1 MNLSALG
8 AATNGLQHLR
18 NYTRLH
24 IAQANDEGVYTPT
37 TGPRPPLD
45 RTTVSR
51 PSSTSSDGATSSDLS
66 GTAQALQALQ
76 DLAEND
82 PARLQEVAGLIATKL
97 REAASSVEDGSQLN
111 NIADAFQA
119 VADGAPLDDVIPA
132 LSAAATGPDSAIA
145 SSTGSLDGTGSVSA
159 YDLLGKIIASSIHR
173 AS

>member
-37 TGPRPPLD
+37 TGPRAPLD

-51 PSSTSSDGATSSDLS
+51 PTSSDGATASDLS

-76 DLAEND
+76 DIAEND
-82 PARLQEVAGLIATKL
+82 PARLQQVAGLIATKL

-111 NIADAFQA
+111 DIADAFQA
-119 VADGAPLDDVIPA
+119 VADGAPIDDVIPA

-145 SSTGSLDGTGSVSA
+145 SSMGSVDGTGTISA
-159 YDLLGKIIASSIHR
+159 YDLLGKIIASSIHS